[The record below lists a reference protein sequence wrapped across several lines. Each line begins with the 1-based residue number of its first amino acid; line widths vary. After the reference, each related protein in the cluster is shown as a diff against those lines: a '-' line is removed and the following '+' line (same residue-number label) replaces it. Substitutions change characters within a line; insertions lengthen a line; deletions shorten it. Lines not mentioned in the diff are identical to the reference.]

1 MNNRL
6 PGSSVPG
13 ILQARI
19 PVWVAMSSFRNLPDP
34 EIEPAGLCLLPW
46 QAGSSPLVP
55 PGKHS
60 KRDIAIQKY
69 FLSPYYM
76 PAIVWSAK
84 EMIENKNIE

>member
-19 PVWVAMSSFRNLPDP
+19 PAWVAMSSFRNLPDP
-34 EIEPAGLCLLPW
+34 EIEPAGLMSPALADC
-46 QAGSSPLVP
+46 SSPLMP